1 MQKEFGFSVAK
12 MVILIACILLMT
24 GSCSSSKN
32 EGFAIYLTEQNI
44 PPAQM
49 PALSRVELKS
59 MPIISLAD
67 VITYNAQTH
76 ELKLTGDAFDRIAHL
91 EVPVQGKSFVVC
103 VDRKPIYSGAFWT
116 PISSIG
122 YDGVTIWK
130 PLYSQATKIVTLEL
144 GYPSSAFYAGEDPR
158 NSPEVLSSIA
168 QAGKLVDSLSIT
180 GVEKLPDSMKGYELY
195 SWFEDSQWY
204 FTLIT
209 GTNRNKTF
217 EEIRTSGNFISETGW
232 VKIRMSGVD
241 ALETALRKLPEGE
254 DVVWLAL
261 PPSEP
266 ASTGYAGIT
275 IPPGPLT
282 NSIKA
287 YASSLGL
294 NFTVQMPDD

>member
-12 MVILIACILLMT
+12 MVILIVCVLLMT
-24 GSCSSSKN
+24 GSCSSSKT
-32 EGFAIYLTEQNI
+32 EGFAIYLTKGDIAPEQ
-44 PPAQM
+44 M
-49 PALSRVELKS
+49 FALSQVELKS
-59 MPIISLAD
+59 LPIISLSD
-67 VITYNAQTH
+67 IITYNAQTH
-76 ELKLTGDAFDRIAHL
+76 EIKLTADAFARIALL

-144 GYPSSAFYAGEDPR
+144 GYPSSTFYAGEDPR
-158 NSPEVLSSIA
+158 NNPEVLRSIA
-168 QAGKLVDSLSIT
+168 QAGKLLDKLSIT
-180 GVEKLPDSMKGYELY
+180 GVDQLPDSMKGYELY

-209 GTNRNKTF
+209 GTNRNKTS
-217 EEIRTSGNFISETGW
+217 EEIRTSEDFVSETGW

-241 ALETALRKLPEGE
+241 ALEAALRKLPKGE
-254 DVVWLAL
+254 DVVWLAMPPPEPTSAGGFGITL
-261 PPSEP
+261 PPSP
-266 ASTGYAGIT
+266 V
-275 IPPGPLT
+275 T

-294 NFTVQMPDD
+294 NFTVQTPEY